1 MDLQSGAL
9 AALVLGFLLGLRHAT
24 DADHIVA
31 VSTIATEYRNAWR
44 GIWVGAS
51 WGLGHTTPLLIV
63 GVVILLFK
71 SVVLDQYERVA
82 PFFELGVGI
91 MLVLLGA
98 QVFWN
103 IKRGKMHVHRHEH
116 DDDPHLHIHGTHGS
130 SEADDAEEEHGLF
143 RPGKPFFRLK
153 SYMIGIVHGLAGS
166 AAVMLILLPTI
177 SSFWAGI
184 GFIILFG
191 LGTVISMSVITLL
204 IGIPFSISGTS
215 GRLNRMVAGVAGAAS
230 LVFGVALISD
240 MALGTELIP
249 F

>member
-9 AALVLGFLLGLRHAT
+9 AALVLGFLLGLRHST

-63 GVVILLFK
+63 GVVILIFK
-71 SVVLDQYERVA
+71 SVVLDRYETIA
-82 PFFELGVGI
+82 PFFEFGVGI

-130 SEADDAEEEHGLF
+130 SEADDVEEKHGLF

-153 SYMIGIVHGLAGS
+153 SYMIGIVHGLAGT
-166 AAVMLILLPTI
+166 AAVMLILLPSIT
-177 SSFWAGI
+177 SFWAGI

-191 LGTVISMSVITLL
+191 VGTVISMSVITLL
-204 IGIPFSISGTS
+204 IGIPFSVSGTS
-215 GRLNRMVAGVAGAAS
+215 GRLNRMVAGVAGVAS
-230 LVFGVALISD
+230 LVFGVALMSD
-240 MALGTELIP
+240 VALGTELIP